1 MLEMIMEE
9 SKEVMSAEAS
19 SLMMLDEERQELVF
33 QVATGEKGEA
43 LREIRIPL
51 GRGIAGWVA
60 QTGEPLLVPDAYE
73 NPHFNPESDRRS
85 GFRTRSV
92 LCVPLMMQDRT
103 LGVVQVLNNKYK
115 ESFDEE
121 DLETFTSF
129 AHHAAIAIKNA
140 RLYEEIK
147 QRAEELHQALER
159 ERWLTVQREKLG
171 KYVPKSVVEEIERDR
186 EQALASATRTVECS
200 ILFSDIQGF
209 TRITEATPADKMLE
223 MLNKYHSGMN
233 AVVEKYEG
241 VLDKF
246 MGDGIMAV
254 FLPQDEQDNHA
265 LRAVRCA
272 VDMQR
277 EIGRLDQEWIA
288 HGMGHL
294 NVRVGINSGEVIS
307 GSIGAETRMDYTVI
321 GNTVNVASRLE
332 SNGQPGTVL
341 ISDNVYQEVK
351 GSIQAVK
358 LEPIHVKNRVQPV
371 QVYVIDVLKPVTP

>member
-171 KYVPKSVVEEIERDR
+171 KYVPKSVVEEIE
-186 EQALASATRTVECS
+186 AT
-200 ILFSDIQGF
+200 G
-209 TRITEATPADKMLE
+209 
-223 MLNKYHSGMN
+223 
-233 AVVEKYEG
+233 
-241 VLDKF
+241 
-246 MGDGIMAV
+246 
-254 FLPQDEQDNHA
+254 
-265 LRAVRCA
+265 
-272 VDMQR
+272 
-277 EIGRLDQEWIA
+277 
-288 HGMGHL
+288 
-294 NVRVGINSGEVIS
+294 
-307 GSIGAETRMDYTVI
+307 
-321 GNTVNVASRLE
+321 SRL
-332 SNGQPGTVL
+332 
-341 ISDNVYQEVK
+341 
-351 GSIQAVK
+351 
-358 LEPIHVKNRVQPV
+358 
-371 QVYVIDVLKPVTP
+371 